1 MTAVIQLPDTPPDRQ
16 LRHYLLRWVLVTLV
30 VVWCTLVG
38 VAYYTGWHEAEE
50 ITEGQL
56 VMAAEL
62 LLRQPRVETMP
73 PGERA
78 ARSVKPSSYTPELF
92 LVVWENDQLVWDSH
106 GMAVV
111 LPQNPRPGHQAF
123 ETREG
128 EKVRHWH
135 LYVEQ
140 RGPWAQGG
148 RRVAVFTDVKR
159 RKALER
165 DIAEHITR
173 PALVLFPLVAVLLYL
188 ALDRGMLPLR
198 RLSGQIAGLD
208 VDAGQPLPSGQRF
221 RELRAIADAINTLL
235 ARLQAQVRRER
246 RFASDVAHE
255 LRTPLTSIVLQAR
268 AARDSASEDARRDA
282 LQCVERDALHAGR
295 VLSQLLELARTQS
308 LNHAAQV
315 PVDIRLL
322 AQQVLANH
330 AQLAHESRHDLALE
344 APEHAV
350 WVDGHSTMLE
360 LALRNLVDNA
370 LNHTPAGTQ
379 VEVSIRLEADGAVVL
394 SVCDDGA
401 RSENPEHPLRSGMG
415 IGLTLVQRIADWH
428 QIRFERQVAPPPF
441 TTCFALI
448 WPRLVEPLTLPS
460 V

>member
-1 MTAVIQLPDTPPDRQ
+1 MTQAPDRTTDKQ
-16 LRHYLLRWVLVTLV
+16 LRHYLLKWVLITVL

-62 LLRQPRVETMP
+62 LLRQPRLETMTT
-73 PGERA
+73 GERA
-78 ARSVKPSSYTPELF
+78 ARSVKSSSYSPELF
-92 LVVWENDQLVWDSH
+92 LVVWEGDQMVWDSH
-106 GMAVV
+106 GMASL
-111 LPQNPRPGHQAF
+111 LPPHIQPGHQMFDTQEA
-123 ETREG
+123 G
-128 EKVRHWH
+128 AARHWH

-140 RGPWAQGG
+140 RGPWGHSG

-165 DIAEHITR
+165 DIAEHIAR
-173 PALVLFPLVAVLLYL
+173 PALVLFPLVAMLLFL
-188 ALDRGMLPLR
+188 ALERGMSPLR
-198 RLSGQIAGLD
+198 RLSGQIAELD

-221 RELRAIADAINTLL
+221 RELRAITDAINTLI
-235 ARLQAQVRRER
+235 ARLQSQVQRER

-268 AARDSASEDARRDA
+268 AARDAEDVAVRRDA
-282 LQCVERDALHAGR
+282 LQCVEREALHAGR

-308 LNHAAQV
+308 LNPAAHV
-315 PVDIRLL
+315 PVDLGQV
-322 AQQVLANH
+322 AQQVLASH
-330 AQLAHESRHDLALE
+330 AQQAHQTMHELALD
-344 APEHAV
+344 APEQPV
-350 WVDGHSTMLE
+350 WVDGHATMLE

-379 VEVSIRLEADGAVVL
+379 VEVSIRQDAQGRVVL

-401 RSENPEHPLRSGMG
+401 RAENLGRPLRPGMG

-428 QIRFERQVAPPPF
+428 RIRFESGSAVPPF

-448 WPRLVEPLTLPS
+448 WPDASGPPPS
-460 V
+460 PYV